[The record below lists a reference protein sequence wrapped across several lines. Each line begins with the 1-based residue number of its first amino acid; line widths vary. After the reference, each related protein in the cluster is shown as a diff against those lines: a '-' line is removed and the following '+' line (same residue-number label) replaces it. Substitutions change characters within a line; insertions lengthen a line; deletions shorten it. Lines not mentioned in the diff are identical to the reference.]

1 MRWRVQLGINSTSDV
16 WKFNRRNVH
25 VENVHNYNT
34 RSLATQSYYLPKIRT
49 NYGRFNVRFQGPIV
63 WNAIDFHV
71 ESLSFKK
78 LKKYIKQDFISKY

>member
-1 MRWRVQLGINSTSDV
+1 MFGNLTGEMFT
-16 WKFNRRNVH
+16 WKMFIIII
-25 VENVHNYNT
+25 NT

-71 ESLSFKK
+71 KSLSFKK
-78 LKKYIKQDFISKY
+78 FKKYIKQDFISKY